1 MRSLILALCCL
12 AACSSSDDSETGNQF
27 VPGGGSAGGG
37 SGVGGGGSGGGGVAD
52 VSFDPAYAD
61 LGKPGAF
68 PSDLVALSDGRLV
81 TVDDA
86 AIPATIRVYDDR
98 RLLYTVPITAA
109 DLIDMDGTQPARS
122 ATSFGP
128 GLFGAFTGDIEVVFD
143 RWLLVTV
150 GAGNSVSSD
159 GTQTLRLANLVV
171 IDTQARRVVQTI
183 NLAWTLRHAGEFS
196 NGGDYD
202 VIPQSLPVMCRFVP
216 AGNGTLGGN
225 VYVALSNGAGSSAG
239 LGTFFNGTVQSWE
252 ANFAVTVPL
261 GIETTGKSGI
271 DVTRTWVSDN
281 YNPVGLTPYATERG
295 TNYLLLTVAG
305 ASLFDADFV
314 AQPTT
319 NAFIEFLDLGTL
331 SFRDDYAIDL
341 GQVLPA
347 APQGIALGEDRN
359 GVSFG
364 MLTSQTFG
372 SAYVVELG
380 GLDSNPVDTQRLR
393 FIRTVDLGG
402 AGFHPSIA
410 VDGNTAVVSSF
421 EGSSLTVLELP
432 DDIEFGTV
440 IAGEPF
446 AAPEAFGIGAVAFA
460 NDVVFAVANGNFGPS
475 RNAFLARLGGR

>member
-1 MRSLILALCCL
+1 MRSLMVCFLLL
-12 AACSSSDDSETGNQF
+12 AACSSSDDPEASGQF
-27 VPGGGSAGGG
+27 VPE
-37 SGVGGGGSGGGGVAD
+37 GGGSGGSGSGGGGAGGGGTPD
-52 VSFDPAYAD
+52 SAFDPAYVD

-68 PSDLVALSDGRLV
+68 PSDLVALANGQLV

-86 AIPATIRVYDDR
+86 TIPANVAVYQDR

-109 DLIDMDGTQPARS
+109 DLIDMDGTQPARA
-122 ATSFGP
+122 ATTFGV
-128 GLFGAFTGDIEVVFD
+128 GLFGAFTGDIEVAFD

-150 GAGNSVSSD
+150 GAGNSVSTD
-159 GTQTLRLANLVV
+159 GTDNLRLANLVV

-183 NLAWTLRHAGEFS
+183 NLAWSLRHRGEYS

-252 ANFAVTVPL
+252 ANFAVAEPL
-261 GIETTGKSGI
+261 GIETTGKSGF
-271 DVTRTWVSDN
+271 DVTRTWVSDH

-305 ASLFDADFV
+305 ASLFDANSV

-319 NAFIEFLDLGTL
+319 NAYVEFLDLGTL
-331 SFRDDYAIDL
+331 SFRDAYEIDL
-341 GQVLPA
+341 GAILPA
-347 APQGIALGEDRN
+347 APQGIALGEDRS

-364 MLTSQTFG
+364 LLTSQTFG
-372 SAYVVELG
+372 SAYVIELT
-380 GLDSNPVDTQRLR
+380 GLDSNPVDTNKLR
-393 FIRTVDLGG
+393 VVRTIDLGG

-410 VDGNTAVVSSF
+410 VDGTAAVVSSF
-421 EGSSLTVLELP
+421 EGSSVTVLDLP

-440 IAGEPF
+440 VAGDPF
-446 AAPEAFGIGAVAFA
+446 EAPDAFGVGAVAFA
-460 NDVVFAVANGNFGPS
+460 DGYVYAVANGNFTPS
-475 RNAFLARLGGR
+475 RNAFLARLGAR